1 MAKIY
6 RNKAGKKLYP
16 VCKWEDNQ
24 HKIYNAHDRIM
35 IRIYEAQ
42 ENGGEDLEALYKEQ
56 ERIEKA
62 LELIDA
68 CVIDGLVYATYEDG
82 LILKDLIWAYN
93 ARQLQIISILK
104 EAKCTNTAEL
114 QEELGVSRRTLRTD
128 IAYLKRVY
136 PDKLITH
143 RGRYTGGLEWVE

>member
-1 MAKIY
+1 MT
-6 RNKAGKKLYP
+6 
-16 VCKWEDNQ
+16 D
-24 HKIYNAHDRIM
+24 
-35 IRIYEAQ
+35 
-42 ENGGEDLEALYKEQ
+42 EQ
-56 ERIEKA
+56 RSFY
-62 LELIDA
+62 LLL
-68 CVIDGLVYATYEDG
+68 CMTGRT
-82 LILKDLIWAYN
+82 
-93 ARQLQIISILK
+93 Q

>member
-1 MAKIY
+1 MSIH
-6 RNKAGKKLYP
+6 G
-16 VCKWEDNQ
+16 V
-24 HKIYNAHDRIM
+24 
-35 IRIYEAQ
+35 
-42 ENGGEDLEALYKEQ
+42 
-56 ERIEKA
+56 
-62 LELIDA
+62 
-68 CVIDGLVYATYEDG
+68 
-82 LILKDLIWAYN
+82 N

-104 EAKCTNTAEL
+104 EL

>member
-1 MAKIY
+1 MRYKNSDDNRY
-6 RNKAGKKLYP
+6 RVQFMRSTEELMDQLTVKEFISYLEENAEFEDYTVEYIDKKCVKCRAYDLT
-16 VCKWEDNQ
+16 E
-24 HKIYNAHDRIM
+24 
-35 IRIYEAQ
+35 
-42 ENGGEDLEALYKEQ
+42 ENSKLH
-56 ERIEKA
+56 
-62 LELIDA
+62 
-68 CVIDGLVYATYEDG
+68 
-82 LILKDLIWAYN
+82 
-93 ARQLQIISILK
+93 K